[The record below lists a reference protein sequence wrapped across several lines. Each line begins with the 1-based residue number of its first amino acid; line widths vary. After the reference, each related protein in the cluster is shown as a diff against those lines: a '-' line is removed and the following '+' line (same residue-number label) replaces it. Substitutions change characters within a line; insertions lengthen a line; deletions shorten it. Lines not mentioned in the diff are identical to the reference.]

1 MPAHKFPPK
10 GYRLTDHPLPHD
22 FRYGA
27 SFDIL
32 DATKD
37 ATIITIL
44 RASEDATVGIEAVE
58 VNPRHASFAEETG
71 PTCAMGSIVPKI
83 SFTLRG
89 SLSQAMLV
97 DNEFAKV
104 NLNMIPIY
112 SSFLSSLDASDDKT
126 TEDIELL
133 LDLSHDVTA
142 KRTEPQFGTVNL
154 TNASTHPVN
163 TVLETEVFGD
173 YGLATDLTLESVAWD
188 ENRFYNALSFYT
200 NGGMLRK
207 VTGPKKTWTLSRDRP
222 FLYHSMNFINPSVK
236 RMNPYTFCGV
246 ILWSSLVGNHSFGIT
261 IDFNAAD
268 LDTVSWNC
276 EIRFDEW
283 NIDFDQTAQ

>member
-10 GYRLTDHPLPHD
+10 GYRLNDHPLPHD

-37 ATIITIL
+37 ATILTLI

-71 PTCAMGSIVPKI
+71 PTCAMGSIVPKV
-83 SFTLRG
+83 SFTIRG
-89 SLSQAMLV
+89 SLSQAMLT

-142 KRTEPQFGTVNL
+142 KRVEPQYGTVNL
-154 TNASTHPVN
+154 TNASLHPVN
-163 TVLETEVFGD
+163 TVLETEGFAD

-200 NGGMLRK
+200 NGSMLRH
-207 VTGPKKTWTLSRDRP
+207 VTGRKRTWTLSRDRP
-222 FLYHSMNFINPSVK
+222 FLYHSMNFTNPTVK
-236 RMNPYTFCGV
+236 RMNPYTYCGV
-246 ILWSSLVGNHSFGIT
+246 ILWSSKVGNHSYGIT
-261 IDFNAAD
+261 TDFNAAD
-268 LDTVSWNC
+268 LDTVSWNA
-276 EIRFDEW
+276 EIRYDEW

>member
-1 MPAHKFPPK
+1 MPTHKNPPR

-32 DATKD
+32 DTTKD
-37 ATIITIL
+37 ATMLTLL

-71 PTCAMGSIVPKI
+71 PSCAMGSIVPRI
-83 SFTLRG
+83 SFTFRA
-89 SLSQAMLV
+89 SLSQALLT

-104 NLNMIPIY
+104 QIQYIPIY
-112 SSFLSSLDASDDKT
+112 TSFLSSLDASDDKT
-126 TEDIELL
+126 TEDIELI

-142 KRTEPQFGTVNL
+142 KRVEPQFGTVNL
-154 TNASTHPVN
+154 TNASAHPVN
-163 TVLETEVFGD
+163 TVLEAEGFAD
-173 YGLATDLTLESVAWD
+173 YGLGTSLPLESIAFD
-188 ENRFYNALSFYT
+188 ENRMYNALSFYT

-207 VTGPKKTWTLSRDRP
+207 VLGQKKTFTLSRDRP
-222 FLYHSMNFINPSVK
+222 ALYHSNNFTNPTVK
-236 RMNPYTFCGV
+236 RMNPYTYCSV
-246 ILWSSLVGNHSFGIT
+246 LLWTSAVGIHSFGT
-261 IDFNAAD
+261 SGDFNATD
-268 LDTVSWNC
+268 LDLVSFNA